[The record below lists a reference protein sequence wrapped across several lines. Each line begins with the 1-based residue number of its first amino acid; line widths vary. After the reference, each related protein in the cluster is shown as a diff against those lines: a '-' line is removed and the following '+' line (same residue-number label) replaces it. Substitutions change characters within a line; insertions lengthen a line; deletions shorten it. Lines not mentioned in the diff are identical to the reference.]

1 MIQEFLYK
9 TLYGNT
15 VIDYL
20 VSTGIFLASIIIIFG
35 IKKLIITRLKVLAQK
50 TVSEIDDFLV
60 DLIDKRIVPF
70 FYLGAFYFSFQGLKM
85 ASTIQKVFTVSI
97 SILLTILVVR
107 AIISLA
113 YFILERHWAAR
124 EKDSSRKNAFKGL
137 LTGIRVLVW
146 LIAAIMLLDNFGVN
160 ISTLVTGLGI
170 GGVAIALA
178 SQAILGDLFSY
189 FTIMFDR
196 PFEIGD
202 FIMIGDQSGTVE
214 HIGLKSTRLRSI
226 SGEELVLSNKDLTGS
241 RIRNYKR
248 MQNRRVVFTIGLTY
262 DTPLEKLKNAPLQIK
277 SIIESIPLTKF
288 DRSHFFSFG
297 DFSLNVETVY
307 FVNTPDYNKY
317 MDIQQEINLRIKD
330 SFESIGMEF
339 AYPTQVVH
347 LSSQSSSIN
356 KGSQDRVKIF

>member
-1 MIQEFLYK
+1 MIKEILYR
-9 TLYGNT
+9 TFYGNT
-15 VIDYL
+15 VFDYL
-20 VSTGIFLASIIIIFG
+20 ISTGIFLASLLVIFA
-35 IKKLIITRLKVLAQK
+35 IKKLFITRLRALAQK
-50 TVSEIDDFLV
+50 TTSEIDDFLV

-70 FYLGAFYFSFQGLKM
+70 FYLGSFYFSVQGLKM
-85 ASTIQKVFTVSI
+85 AQSIQKIFTVSI
-97 SILLTILVVR
+97 SILLTILVVL
-107 AIISLA
+107 AVTSLA

-137 LTGIRVLVW
+137 LTGVRVLIW
-146 LIAAIMLLDNFGVN
+146 LVAAIMLLDNLGVN

-226 SGEELVLSNKDLTGS
+226 SGEELVMCNKDLTGS

-248 MQNRRVVFTIGLTY
+248 MQNRRIVFTIGLTY
-262 DTPLEKLKNAPLQIK
+262 DTPLEKLKEAPLQIK

-307 FVNTPDYNKY
+307 FVTSPDYNKY
-317 MDIQQEINLRIKD
+317 MDIQQEINFRIKE
-330 SFESIGMEF
+330 SFESMGMGF
-339 AYPTQVVH
+339 AFPTQIVH
-347 LSSQSSSIN
+347 VSAQAPSVN
-356 KGSQDRVKIF
+356 KGPKDLISA